1 MSKSKES
8 GFVHE
13 FKTFINQGS
22 VMDLAVG
29 MVMGTAFSA
38 IVNSLVN
45 DIVMPAVGLLLGGVN
60 FTDLKVVIPNF
71 FGGNT
76 AAIIRYGSFIQQVV
90 NFLVIALSI
99 FLVIKFLNKMNAKAK
114 ETAEKA
120 AKIAKSKKPAAK
132 KTTKK

>member
-1 MSKSKES
+1 MSKSTKKT
-8 GFVHE
+8 GFVQE

-45 DIVMPAVGLLLGGVN
+45 DIVMPAVGILLGGVS
-60 FTDLKVVIPNF
+60 FTDLKLVIPNF
-71 FGGNT
+71 LGGDTEAVLN
-76 AAIIRYGSFIQQVV
+76 YGNFIQNVV
-90 NFLVIALSI
+90 NFLVIAFSL
-99 FLVIKFLNKMNAKAK
+99 FLVIKFLNRMNEKTK
-114 ETAEKA
+114 EAAEKA
-120 AKIAKSKKPAAK
+120 KKAVAKKST

>member
-1 MSKSKES
+1 MSKSKEN
-8 GFVHE
+8 GFIQE

-45 DIVMPAVGLLLGGVN
+45 DIVMPAVGILLGGVS

-71 FGGNT
+71 FGGSS
-76 AAIIRYGSFIQQVV
+76 AAVIRYGSFIQQVV

-114 ETAEKA
+114 EAAEKA
-120 AKIAKSKKPAAK
+120 TKLAKSKKPVAK
-132 KTTKK
+132 KTAKK

>member
-1 MSKSKES
+1 MSKSKNN
-8 GFVHE
+8 GFIQE

-29 MVMGTAFSA
+29 MVMGAAFSA

-45 DIVMPAVGLLLGGVN
+45 DIVMPAVGILLGGVS

-71 FGGNT
+71 FGGSS
-76 AAIIRYGSFIQQVV
+76 AAVIRYGSFIQQVV
-90 NFLVIALSI
+90 NFLIIALSI

-114 ETAEKA
+114 EAAEKA
-120 AKIAKSKKPAAK
+120 TKLAKSKKSAAK
-132 KTTKK
+132 KTAKK

>member
-8 GFVHE
+8 GFIQE

-71 FGGNT
+71 FGNNT
-76 AAIIRYGSFIQQVV
+76 EAIIRYGSFIQQVV

-99 FLVIKFLNKMNAKAK
+99 FLVIKFLNRMNAKAK

-120 AKIAKSKKPAAK
+120 AKLAKSKKKAAK
-132 KTTKK
+132 KVTKK

>member
-1 MSKSKES
+1 MSTTKES

-45 DIVMPAVGLLLGGVN
+45 DIVMPAVGLLMGGVD

-71 FGGNT
+71 FGGHT
-76 AAIIRYGSFIQQVV
+76 AATIAYGAFIQNVV
-90 NFLVIALSI
+90 NFVVIAFSL
-99 FLVIKFLNKMNAKAK
+99 FLVIRFLNRMNAKAK
-114 ETAEKA
+114 EAAEKA
-120 AKIAKSKKPAAK
+120 TKAAKTASKAKKPRNS
-132 KTTKK
+132 